1 MFPLET
7 EIENTTVKRPSTN
20 KNIKNAATKILLAEW
35 IKLQLYKERQWP
47 TGPQRKPVCWWSM

>member
-7 EIENTTVKRPSTN
+7 EIKNTTVKRPSTN

-47 TGPQRKPVCWWSM
+47 TGPQRKPVC